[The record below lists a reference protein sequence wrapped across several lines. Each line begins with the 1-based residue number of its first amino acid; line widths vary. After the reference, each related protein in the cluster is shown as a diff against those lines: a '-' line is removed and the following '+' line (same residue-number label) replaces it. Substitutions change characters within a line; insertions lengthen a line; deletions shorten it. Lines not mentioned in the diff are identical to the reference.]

1 MSDDRSDL
9 EEAIRLLRWYRAS
22 LNYGHQPEAQMAT
35 DALLARHPEKP
46 KLLPCA
52 HCGQAANLDD
62 GYGKIRIKCI
72 GCGVK
77 VTRDTIDARRHAIDA
92 WNRRATP
99 ASGPLSGGK
108 PE

>member
-9 EEAIRLLRWYRAS
+9 EEAVRLLRKKVCA
-22 LNYGHQPEAQMAT
+22 PEFWETADVQACAKLFM
-35 DALLARHPEKP
+35 RHPEKP
-46 KLLPCA
+46 ELLPCA

-77 VTRDTIDARRHAIDA
+77 VTRDTIDARRRAIDA

-99 ASGPLSGGK
+99 VGGPLSGGNA
-108 PE
+108 E

>member
-9 EEAIRLLRWYRAS
+9 EEAVRLLRLWARWHYAP
-22 LNYGHQPEAQMAT
+22 YIEAET
-35 DALLARHPEKP
+35 RDFLARHPEKP

>member
-9 EEAIRLLRWYRAS
+9 EEAIRLLRGWGGRHFAPYV
-22 LNYGHQPEAQMAT
+22 EAET
-35 DALLARHPEKP
+35 RDFLARHPEKP